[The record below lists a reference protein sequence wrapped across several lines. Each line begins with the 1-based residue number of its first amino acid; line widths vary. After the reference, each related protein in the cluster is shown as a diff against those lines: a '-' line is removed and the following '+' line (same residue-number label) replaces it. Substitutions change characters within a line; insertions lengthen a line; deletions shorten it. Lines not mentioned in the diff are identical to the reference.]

1 MSTGTESGVPGSV
14 EAGVQILVHEPA
26 ACLEFVAPRATDL
39 AWLGAGWPAAPG
51 AVRRSADGR
60 PELLHVAPGRWLV
73 PEPGAALRALL
84 DTRVAEGLGAIVDV
98 EGKWCRLTL
107 SGSGAARLLASGTS
121 LAAVLAGRDCALL
134 KLFDAPVVLARGAPG
149 FEVWV
154 PASYLASLQAQLEAV
169 ALRNARG

>member
-1 MSTGTESGVPGSV
+1 MSTQAEAGAPGSV
-14 EAGVQILVHEPA
+14 AGGVQILVHESA

-39 AWLGAGWPAAPG
+39 AWLGASWPAAPG
-51 AVRRSADGR
+51 AVRRAADGR

-98 EGKWCRLTL
+98 EGKWCRLAL
-107 SGSGAARLLASGTS
+107 AGPGAARLLASGTS

-134 KLFDAPVVLARGAPG
+134 RLFDAPVVLARGAAG
-149 FEVWV
+149 FESWV
-154 PASYLASLQAQLEAV
+154 QASYLVSFRTQLEAV
-169 ALRNARG
+169 ILRNARG